1 MIRLGRN
8 GNLKGNPQMT
18 SPHPHA
24 IAALLNHD
32 EAART
37 EFVQSFK
44 VHLATKVMPGN
55 RTVRTHRL

>member
-1 MIRLGRN
+1 
-8 GNLKGNPQMT
+8 MT
-18 SPHPHA
+18 QPHPHA
-24 IAALLNHD
+24 IAALPTHD

-55 RTVRTHRL
+55 RVV